1 MSGLLGLPVEVTI
14 GFIMGFLRRDYGA
27 VIIFEQFR
35 QGRMG
40 ADQAL
45 VALVVITLFV
55 PCLAHMFVCV
65 RELGLR
71 KVFLMNAMVFVLAFL
86 VGGAVRALV
95 ALTGLEITGS
105 M

>member
-1 MSGLLGLPVEVTI
+1 
-14 GFIMGFLRRDYGA
+14 
-27 VIIFEQFR
+27 
-35 QGRMG
+35 MG

-71 KVFLMNAMVFVLAFL
+71 KALLMNSMVFVTAFI
-86 VGGAVRALV
+86 VGGAVRLLV
-95 ALTGLEITGS
+95 FLTEIQIAVPG
-105 M
+105 